1 MYQPVLVPIIAAAS
15 ISPAPVNINQ
25 KIKIIVT
32 VDEEIIQIRPAFF
45 FSGDAFSGEAYEP
58 LYREAEP
65 DYFFCGDVYA
75 GEV

>member
-45 FSGDAFSGEAYEP
+45 FSGDAFSSEAYEP

-65 DYFFCGDVYA
+65 YYFFCGDVYA